1 MTIIYLIRHGETMWN
16 REKRLQ
22 GHIDIGLNDRGH
34 WQAKQLGQ
42 HLSDRPLAAVISSD
56 LSRAMDTAKAVAA
69 YHQMELLLDAG
80 LRERHYGI
88 MQGLSHD
95 EIIEKHPRNHAAWK
109 NREIDFVPESGES
122 LQQFYDRVL
131 QSTLMWAERYPDQ
144 HIAMV
149 AHGGVLDCLNRAA
162 TKRPLDIARDF
173 EILNA
178 SLNTLSYQ
186 NGQLEL
192 LEWGNVAHLQV
203 ADEEN
208 NYSLDEVD
216 GSPKWV

>member
-22 GHIDIGLNDRGH
+22 GHIDIGLNERGH
-34 WQAKQLGQ
+34 SQAKQIGQ
-42 HLSDRPLAAVISSD
+42 HLSNRPIAAVISSD
-56 LSRAMDTAKAVAA
+56 LSRAMDTAQAIAVH
-69 YHQMELLLDAG
+69 HQIELLLDKG
-80 LRERHYGI
+80 LRERHYGV

-95 EIIEKHPRNHAAWK
+95 EIIEKHPRHHMAWK
-109 NREIDFVPESGES
+109 NREIDFVPEFGES

-131 QSTLMWAERYPDQ
+131 HSTKIWAERFPNQ
-144 HIAMV
+144 TIAIV

-162 TKRPLDIARDF
+162 TKRSLDAARDF

-178 SLNTLSYQ
+178 SLNTLSYKE
-186 NGQLEL
+186 GELEL
-192 LEWGNVAHLQV
+192 IEWGNVAHLQIT
-203 ADEEN
+203 DEGN
-208 NYSLDEVD
+208 DYSLDEVD

>member
-1 MTIIYLIRHGETMWN
+1 MTVIYLIRHGETMWN

-22 GHIDIGLNDRGH
+22 GHIDIGLNERGY
-34 WQAKQLGQ
+34 WQAEQIGQ
-42 HLSDRPLAAVISSD
+42 HLSSRPIAAVISSD
-56 LSRAMDTAKAVAA
+56 LSRAIDTAKAVAT
-69 YHQMELLLDAG
+69 HHRKELLLDEG
-80 LRERHYGI
+80 LRERHYGV

-109 NREIDFVPESGES
+109 NREVDFVPESGES

-131 QSTLMWAERYPDQ
+131 RSTMSWVERYPNQ
-144 HIAMV
+144 EIAMV

-162 TKRPLDIARDF
+162 TKKSLDAVRDF

-178 SLNTLSYQ
+178 SLNTLSYE
-186 NGQLEL
+186 NGQLQL
-192 LEWGNVAHLQV
+192 VEWGNIAHLQV
-203 ADEEN
+203 ADEGN

>member
-1 MTIIYLIRHGETMWN
+1 MTVIYLIRHGETMWN

-22 GHIDIGLNDRGH
+22 GHIDIGLNERGY
-34 WQAKQLGQ
+34 WQAEQIGQ
-42 HLSDRPLAAVISSD
+42 HLSGRPIAAVISSD
-56 LSRAMDTAKAVAA
+56 LSRAIDTAKAVAT
-69 YHQMELLLDAG
+69 HHRKELLLDEG
-80 LRERHYGI
+80 LRERHYGV

-109 NREIDFVPESGES
+109 NREVDFVPESGES

-131 QSTLMWAERYPDQ
+131 RSTMSWVERYPNQ
-144 HIAMV
+144 EIAIV

-162 TKRPLDIARDF
+162 TKKSLDAVRDF

-178 SLNTLSYQ
+178 SLNTLSYE
-186 NGQLEL
+186 NGQLQL
-192 LEWGNVAHLQV
+192 VEWGNIAHLQV
-203 ADEEN
+203 ADEGN

>member
-22 GHIDIGLNDRGH
+22 GHIDIGLNERGH
-34 WQAKQLGQ
+34 WQAKKIGQ
-42 HLSDRPLAAVISSD
+42 HLSDQSIVAVISSD
-56 LSRAMDTAKAVAA
+56 LSRAMDTAQAVAVH
-69 YHQMELLLDAG
+69 HQIELLLDEG

-95 EIIEKHPRNHAAWK
+95 EIIEKHPRHHAAWK

-131 QSTLMWAERYPDQ
+131 KSTITWAEHYRNQ
-144 HIAMV
+144 TIAIV

-162 TKRPLDIARDF
+162 TKRSLDAVRDF

-178 SLNTLSYQ
+178 SLNTLSYKE
-186 NGQLEL
+186 GELEL
-192 LEWGNVAHLQV
+192 IEWGNVAHLQIT
-203 ADEEN
+203 DEGN
-208 NYSLDEVD
+208 DYSLDEVD